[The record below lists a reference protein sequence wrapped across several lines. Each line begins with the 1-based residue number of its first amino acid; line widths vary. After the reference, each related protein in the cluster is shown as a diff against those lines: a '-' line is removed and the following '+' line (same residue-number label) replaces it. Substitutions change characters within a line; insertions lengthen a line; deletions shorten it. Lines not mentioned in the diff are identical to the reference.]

1 MTNELKSLVCNLV
14 FNYRETDDANEL
26 EIRPRFPLFGGWQT
40 KYYIGYSVP
49 SYEMLSHS
57 GQNYKLEFPFVDH
70 SYDNLVI
77 DDAEVR
83 VILPEGAR

>member
-1 MTNELKSLVCNLV
+1 
-14 FNYRETDDANEL
+14 
-26 EIRPRFPLFGGWQT
+26 
-40 KYYIGYSVP
+40 
-49 SYEMLSHS
+49 MLSHS

-83 VILPEGAR
+83 VILPEGARLVSFCDLVSNRYTNIALKFDLVFHSMVRFLY

>member
-1 MTNELKSLVCNLV
+1 
-14 FNYRETDDANEL
+14 
-26 EIRPRFPLFGGWQT
+26 
-40 KYYIGYSVP
+40 
-49 SYEMLSHS
+49 MLSHS

-83 VILPEGAR
+83 VILPEGARLVSFNDLVSNRYTNIALNFDLVFHPMVRYLY